1 MEPAEVFYPDHAYMC
16 LPSLTCRDRERGDFQ
31 RALGLHEMTRKPSLL
46 RFTVSVAIL
55 MSAISRGC
63 VGLSRAT
70 CRYYT
75 RHAVRGYRLHGPVRA
90 PAPSAFACR
99 GVRGDQPRPSGTMG
113 EGSFLSKH
121 RLGTRRAST
130 ATLAVGSVAES
141 GVVEGLV
148 HVEEGRPVGGSQQVR
163 VWSYFEWQAKAR
175 AHRDR

>member
-1 MEPAEVFYPDHAYMC
+1 M
-16 LPSLTCRDRERGDFQ
+16 
-31 RALGLHEMTRKPSLL
+31 
-46 RFTVSVAIL
+46 SVAIL
-55 MSAISRGC
+55 MSAFSRGC

-70 CRYYT
+70 CRHYT
-75 RHAVRGYRLHGPVRA
+75 RHAVRGYHCYGRVRA
-90 PAPSAFACR
+90 PASPAFVCR
-99 GVRGDQPRPSGTMG
+99 GVRGDQPRPSGGTRG
-113 EGSFLSKH
+113 EGPSPSGH

-130 ATLAVGSVAES
+130 ATLAAGSVAES